1 MFRITAKM
9 LLLLIYL
16 RNTKREDGLSP
27 TKNRVNIKEILLW
40 RDIREF
46 KANDFKQT
54 TLKVKNTLSTIF
66 QVINFPG
73 VISKRYS

>member
-16 RNTKREDGLSP
+16 RNTKREDGLP
-27 TKNRVNIKEILLW
+27 PIKNRVNIKEILLW

-46 KANDFKQT
+46 KANDFK
-54 TLKVKNTLSTIF
+54 
-66 QVINFPG
+66 
-73 VISKRYS
+73 